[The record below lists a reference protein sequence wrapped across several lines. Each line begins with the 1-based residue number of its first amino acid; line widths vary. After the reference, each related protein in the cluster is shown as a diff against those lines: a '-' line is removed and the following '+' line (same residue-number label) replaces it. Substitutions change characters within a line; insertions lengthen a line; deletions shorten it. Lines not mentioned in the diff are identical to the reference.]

1 MDDKENLESDPV
13 SAWVRRTKEN
23 SQLIPEAVY
32 ELVQNEK
39 IEKNDKRFLS
49 MVQNALQILPNNEK
63 KNTFLEMIRSRNFFR
78 LLKS

>member
-1 MDDKENLESDPV
+1 MKMDDKENLESDPV

-78 LLKS
+78 

>member
-39 IEKNDKRFLS
+39 IEKNDKKFLS

-78 LLKS
+78 

>member
-78 LLKS
+78 

>member
-1 MDDKENLESDPV
+1 MDDKENLVSDPV

-23 SQLIPEAVY
+23 SQLIPEAVS
-32 ELVQNEK
+32 ELIQNEK

-49 MVQNALQILPNNEK
+49 MVQNALQILPNIEK

-78 LLKS
+78 